1 MKLLWLALAPLLLA
15 GCAVVPA
22 PYPYAAP
29 GVSVGIGIPAPVPVY
44 RRGYRQHHHGHYGHP
59 SYGHYYGRRYYRGW

>member
-1 MKLLWLALAPLLLA
+1 MRLLWVALAAVLLA

-29 GVSVGIGIPAPVPVY
+29 GVSVGVGVGVPVY
-44 RRGYRQHHHGHYGHP
+44 RGGYHGHRYHRHRYHGPHGRP
-59 SYGHYYGRRYYRGW
+59 HYRRW